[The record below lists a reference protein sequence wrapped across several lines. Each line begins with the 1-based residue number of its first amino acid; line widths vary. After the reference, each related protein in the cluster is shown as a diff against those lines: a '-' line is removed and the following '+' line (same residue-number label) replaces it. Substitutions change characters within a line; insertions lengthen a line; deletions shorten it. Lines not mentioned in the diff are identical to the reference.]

1 MIYLDTSVLLAWLL
15 AEDRRPDD
23 TLWTQ
28 TLVASRL
35 LEHEVWTRLHARN
48 LSDSLG
54 ESARNLL
61 GRVAFVEL
69 APRVLGRALEGFPLP
84 VRALDA
90 LHLASFSFLLES
102 RQAPTVGELR
112 PTDAGRRPG
121 HGMAVGR
128 TGEQFLIPPSADG
141 QTGARMQG

>member
-35 LEHEVWTRLHARN
+35 LEYEVWTRLHARN

-54 ESARNLL
+54 ESARDLL

-84 VRALDA
+84 VRTLDA
-90 LHLASFSFLLES
+90 LHLASFSFLLENG
-102 RQAPTVGELR
+102 QALR
-112 PTDAGRRPG
+112 LASYDRRMLDVAQAMGWPL
-121 HGMAVGR
+121 AAL
-128 TGEQFLIPPSADG
+128 ENSP
-141 QTGARMQG
+141 

>member
-35 LEHEVWTRLHARN
+35 LEYEVWTRLHARN

-84 VRALDA
+84 VRTLDA

-102 RQAPTVGELR
+102 GQVPRLASYDRRMLDVAQAMGWPLAALENS
-112 PTDAGRRPG
+112 P
-121 HGMAVGR
+121 
-128 TGEQFLIPPSADG
+128 
-141 QTGARMQG
+141 

>member
-35 LEHEVWTRLHARN
+35 LEYEVWTRLHARN

-54 ESARNLL
+54 ESARDLL

-84 VRALDA
+84 VRTLDA

-102 RQAPTVGELR
+102 GQAPRLASY
-112 PTDAGRRPG
+112 DRRMLDVAQALEWPL
-121 HGMAVGR
+121 AAL
-128 TGEQFLIPPSADG
+128 ENSP
-141 QTGARMQG
+141 

>member
-35 LEHEVWTRLHARN
+35 LEYEVWTRLHARN

-84 VRALDA
+84 VRTLDA

-102 RQAPTVGELR
+102 GQVPRLASYDRRMLDVAQALEWPLAALENS
-112 PTDAGRRPG
+112 P
-121 HGMAVGR
+121 
-128 TGEQFLIPPSADG
+128 
-141 QTGARMQG
+141 